1 MFSSSFPSQ
10 LSHFLVKKTS
20 NVHAETDVQSVKNS
34 VIFDLVMHKTQP
46 NFTATVQQSEN
57 IISMLV
63 SR

>member
-1 MFSSSFPSQ
+1 M
-10 LSHFLVKKTS
+10 KKTS

-57 IISMLV
+57 MISMLV